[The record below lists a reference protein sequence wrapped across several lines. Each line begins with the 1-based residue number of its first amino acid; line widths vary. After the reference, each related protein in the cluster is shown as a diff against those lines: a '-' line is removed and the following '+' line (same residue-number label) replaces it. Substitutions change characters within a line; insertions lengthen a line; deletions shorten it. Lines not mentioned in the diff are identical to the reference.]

1 MCLVL
6 FVAHSHSV
14 SLSQRHIQRCLSV
27 SEKIMLIKEPSSS
40 NTVIVR
46 WWEGGQLTRS
56 LVFFV
61 VLFACFVVAVLS
73 VHSRLPLSRLLFF
86 SPPAVVHTVLL
97 FIVWNQ
103 IHEVNFKLYITCLSR
118 LKQWLNYLF
127 HTINYYYFMSFHKLT
142 ANLIR
147 YTTLILWG
155 TDSTICQKHSSTLY
169 HHTFSADLSM
179 MQMFQNSPN
188 VLC

>member
-46 WWEGGQLTRS
+46 WREGGQLTRS

-103 IHEVNFKLYITCLSR
+103 IHEVNFKLHITCLSR

-147 YTTLILWG
+147 YTTLIL
-155 TDSTICQKHSSTLY
+155 
-169 HHTFSADLSM
+169 
-179 MQMFQNSPN
+179 
-188 VLC
+188 

>member
-1 MCLVL
+1 MAVLPPPWCFRHPMEDGISSGFSLRLTGSSRQIWFEHVEPGASWSRREWIRTASIHNSCPREQSVCLVL

-86 SPPAVVHTVLL
+86 SPP
-97 FIVWNQ
+97 
-103 IHEVNFKLYITCLSR
+103 C
-118 LKQWLNYLF
+118 
-127 HTINYYYFMSFHKLT
+127 
-142 ANLIR
+142 
-147 YTTLILWG
+147 
-155 TDSTICQKHSSTLY
+155 SSTY
-169 HHTFSADLSM
+169 CTTFYCLESNTWS
-179 MQMFQNSPN
+179 
-188 VLC
+188 